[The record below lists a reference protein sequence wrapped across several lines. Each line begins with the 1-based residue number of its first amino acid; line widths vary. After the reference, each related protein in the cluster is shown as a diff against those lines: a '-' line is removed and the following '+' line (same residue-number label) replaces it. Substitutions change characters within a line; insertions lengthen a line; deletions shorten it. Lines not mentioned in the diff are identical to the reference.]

1 MFIQERIRQDWRT
14 GVPCLLPAP
23 RSSLQVAEIMNRP
36 VRVAVRAANLIHE
49 LRAELSN
56 PDRSREIV
64 WRFRTIYHPQL
75 AELWHEASLM
85 PGILEQNFLPAS
97 VQVMR
102 IRGLQ
107 PDFRAVYTMTEM
119 NGDNAHALLREVI
132 DKLQW
137 LAQYALELEAE
148 KVR

>member
-1 MFIQERIRQDWRT
+1 MAQT
-14 GVPCLLPAP
+14 
-23 RSSLQVAEIMNRP
+23 MNRP

-56 PDRSREIV
+56 PARSKEIV

-85 PGILEQNFLPAS
+85 PGIVEQNFLPGS

-119 NGDNAHALLREVI
+119 NGENAQSLLREVI